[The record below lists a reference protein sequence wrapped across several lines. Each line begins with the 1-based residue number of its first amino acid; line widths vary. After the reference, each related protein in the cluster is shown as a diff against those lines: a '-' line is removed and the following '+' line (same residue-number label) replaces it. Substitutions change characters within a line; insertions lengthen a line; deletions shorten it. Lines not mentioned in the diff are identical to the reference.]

1 MIRVHT
7 ELMLNPFFDP
17 YEKPEEDNDD
27 DTGSEKVN
35 DIFLIYMATFRA
47 KIDEMVN
54 YYENQI

>member
-7 ELMLNPFFDP
+7 ELILNPFFDP
-17 YEKPEEDNDD
+17 FEKPEEDNDEEVNI
-27 DTGSEKVN
+27 EKVN
-35 DIFLIYMATFRA
+35 DNLIYMATFRA